1 MLPLRAVLAAQL
13 LALVDAQPPCGGPTC
28 PCGDSFGSNRVDSR
42 TLCRT
47 DRAAANYR
55 FGGMDLLASHDN
67 SDCTYTK
74 EHACLHYELT
84 RPCNAMWYADNGL
97 DDGLDGSANWPPP
110 FGFKYQGD
118 SSCTFTAEPVSD
130 SYPRILAC
138 ARLPVTGRK
147 SSPKPLPCVAV
158 GQGHHNSRQVS
169 ARRCCTLFPSGTH
182 RLPVV

>member
-74 EHACLHYELT
+74 EHACRHFGLP
-84 RPCNAMWYADNGL
+84 RPCNAVWYADNGL

-130 SYPRILAC
+130 TTDPRLRSIAC
-138 ARLPVTGRK
+138 DRPQELSQASAVRCCRVRLPSFK
-147 SSPKPLPCVAV
+147 ASLS
-158 GQGHHNSRQVS
+158 
-169 ARRCCTLFPSGTH
+169 
-182 RLPVV
+182 